1 MMINAA
7 QISQNIISYVKYS
20 IQYAAHG
27 IANLRLSTMVEHPI
41 TTALI
46 AGTFVICVLSLVMPQ
61 RGTIIP
67 IGTEMKQAYSMLQS
81 TPTGRALIN
90 KVELSSKGNY
100 VYMVLGTTD
109 TNKLFDPSGR
119 KVRGVTRA
127 FFHVAQ
133 NNFIPQSI
141 IVYTNRDITFGEPS
155 EIVKSMAFELENVIY
170 SMKYPNVVPGL
181 DSPYAQLTQKRI
193 CDELDL

>member
-1 MMINAA
+1 MISTA
-7 QISQNIISYVKYS
+7 QISQKIIHYFKFA
-20 IQYAAHG
+20 IQYTAHG
-27 IANLRLSTMVEHPI
+27 IANLRLSTLVEHPI
-41 TTALI
+41 TSALV
-46 AGTFVICVLSLVMPQ
+46 AGTFAICVLSMVMPQ

-67 IGTEMKQAYSMLQS
+67 IGTEMKQAYTMLQS
-81 TPTGRALIN
+81 SRTGRALIN
-90 KVELSSKGNY
+90 KAELSSKGNY
-100 VYMVLGTTD
+100 IYMVLGTTD
-109 TNKLFDPSGR
+109 TNNLFDPSGR

-133 NNFIPQSI
+133 NSFIPQSI
-141 IVYTNRDITFGEPS
+141 VVYTNRDITFGEPS

-181 DSPYAQLTQKRI
+181 DSPYAQLTQKLV

>member
-1 MMINAA
+1 MINTA
-7 QISQNIISYVKYS
+7 QISQKITHYTKFAL
-20 IQYAAHG
+20 QYAAHG
-27 IANLRLSTMVEHPI
+27 IANLKLSTMIEHPI
-41 TTALI
+41 TTSLVI
-46 AGTFVICVLSLVMPQ
+46 GTFVICVLSLAMPQ

-81 TPTGRALIN
+81 SRTGRALIN

-100 VYMVLGTTD
+100 IYMVLGTTD

-141 IVYTNRDITFGEPS
+141 VVYTNRDITFGEPT
-155 EIVKSMAFELENVIY
+155 EIVKSMAFELENVVY

-181 DSPYAQLTQKRI
+181 DSPHAQVTQKRV
-193 CDELDL
+193 CEELNL

>member
-1 MMINAA
+1 MMISTA
-7 QISQNIISYVKYS
+7 QISQKITHYFKFAIHYG
-20 IQYAAHG
+20 AHG
-27 IANLRLSTMVEHPI
+27 IANLRFSTMVEHPI
-41 TTALI
+41 TSALV
-46 AGTFVICVLSLVMPQ
+46 AGTFAICVLSLLMPQ

-67 IGTEMKQAYSMLQS
+67 IGTEMKQAYTMLQS
-81 TPTGRALIN
+81 SQTGRALIN
-90 KVELSSKGNY
+90 KAELSSKGNY
-100 VYMVLGTTD
+100 IYMVLGTTD
-109 TNKLFDPSGR
+109 TNNLFDPSGR

-141 IVYTNRDITFGEPS
+141 VVYTNRDITFGEPS

-181 DSPYAQLTQKRI
+181 DSPYAQLTQKRV